1 MRGKLSRTL
10 LHTGQVLNMPFL
22 TSLGSNGLSGGA
34 LLLPY
39 SLFISEASSVDEG
52 TEIIIYLYSESEVS
66 GISVPYTITGIDSG
80 DLFSGSLT
88 GSFTTSHNKVS
99 QIALILSNDRS
110 LEGVETL
117 RIALD
122 EYRGVSASIIVND
135 TSVAGTQT
143 PGYIIA
149 QILDNPNAYGTSAND
164 YFGQSV
170 AISGNYAI
178 VAANYEDDAGGTSS
192 GKVYIFNVSTGA
204 LLHTLDNPNAYG
216 AVASDAFGNQV
227 SISGN
232 YAVVAAVGE
241 DDAGGINS
249 GKVYIFDVTTGALVH
264 TLNNPNA
271 YGTSLLDYFGQ
282 SVAISGNY
290 TIVGAKFEDE
300 AVRTNSGKAYI
311 FDVSTGALVH
321 TLNNPNAYGTN
332 DSDQFGESVAI
343 SGNYAVVGAIGEGD
357 AGGTS
362 SGKAYI
368 FDVSTGALVHTLN
381 NPNAYGTSFQDGFGY
396 QVSISGN
403 YAVVATQLEDD
414 VGGTSSGKAYIFN
427 VTTGALVHT
436 LDNPN
441 AYGTSLNDNFGY
453 SVAISGNYVVV
464 CAYAEGDAG
473 GASSGKVY
481 IFDVTTGALLHTLD
495 NPSAYGTSD
504 SDLFGRSVAISGN
517 YTIVSAS
524 LEDDAGG
531 TNSGKAY
538 IYNLYSAN
546 WSLMSQQAKIQ
557 ASDLQADDQFGYSVA
572 IYGNTAVVGARLED
586 TGGSNDGSAY
596 IFTRSGTTWTQQQKI
611 QASDRQASDSF
622 GHSVAISGDTVVVGA
637 VYEDTGGAGAG
648 AAYIFTRSGTTWTQQ
663 QKIQASDK
671 QANDYF
677 GYSVAISGDTVVVG
691 ASWEDTGGQQAGAAY
706 VFTRSG
712 TTWTQQQKIQ
722 ASDRQASDYFGGSV
736 SIDGD
741 TVVVGA
747 IGEDTG
753 ANSAGAAYVFTRS
766 GTTWTQQAKIQASD
780 AQAVDQF
787 GWSVSISGDIVVV
800 GAYEEDT
807 GGTNAGSAYVFTRS
821 GTTWTQQQKIQASD
835 IGAGD
840 GFGQSVSISGDI
852 VVVGA
857 GGEDPSGFTDA
868 GAAYVFARSG
878 TTWTQQRKILASDF
892 DSNDYFGRSVSIYGN
907 TVVVGAD
914 HEDTGAADAGAAYI
928 FTAD

>member
-22 TSLGSNGLSGGA
+22 TSLGLNGLSGVA

>member
-835 IGAGD
+835 AEAGD
-840 GFGQSVSISGDI
+840 YFGYSVSISGDI

>member
-22 TSLGSNGLSGGA
+22 TSLGLNGLSGVA

-427 VTTGALVHT
+427 VTTGALVYT